1 MIVIFIE
8 FFFACAFQG
17 AFGEVRRCVHK
28 QTNLT
33 RAVKIISKMNTPK
46 SELDRLKTEVE
57 ILKSLVTKKTKNKDK
72 NSLSII

>member
-1 MIVIFIE
+1 
-8 FFFACAFQG
+8 
-17 AFGEVRRCVHK
+17 
-28 QTNLT
+28 
-33 RAVKIISKMNTPK
+33 MNTPK